1 MTRLIKVVGPQVNVF
16 LADQLSHLDL
26 FLILILLYFAFL
38 LAWVGSIPLVGV
50 SQLFIS
56 IRVPIHFLAVQS
68 EGETWSLA
76 VRQEKGG
83 GFALWVE
90 ACFFFLF
97 LYDHCKLF

>member
-1 MTRLIKVVGPQVNVF
+1 MDVL

-50 SQLFIS
+50 SQLLIS
-56 IRVPIHFLAVQS
+56 IKSPIHFLAVQR

-83 GFALWVE
+83 DPALWVE